1 MNKRPTT
8 ILCVL
13 GAVLAL
19 TTACGQARAG
29 SAVPKGAD
37 AATYV
42 GTKFETA
49 MNKLQDTIGDLRDVT
64 SDSSAYFR
72 FDEKYIRSTISA
84 ARTGSPESRVSR
96 HRSQKNPD
104 ESIDWYTPADGTVEY
119 AYLGPAYKTLA
130 PTPWISML
138 KPAAGMTLPCAWSGI
153 ITACKMAD
161 AIAVAYNAD
170 KKIVKG
176 AKSLPEKRTELTAD
190 VPFGKFLERR
200 VEILPT
206 SISGAITDEMKKAPV
221 TTTVSLNADG
231 TLNQIVMDAK
241 IEGGGHKVELR
252 YDFRFTGK
260 ASAQDMPKLP
270 TDAAQITVLPDKAAK
285 DDFYRRLDA
294 LNGV

>member
-29 SAVPKGAD
+29 NAVPKGDD

-49 MNKLQDTIGDLRDVT
+49 MNKLQDTIGDQRDVT
-64 SDSSAYFR
+64 SESGAYFR
-72 FDEKYIRSTISA
+72 FDEKYIRSTISS

-104 ESIDWYTPADGTVEY
+104 DSIDWYTPGDGTVEY
-119 AYLGPAYKTLA
+119 AYLGPAYKSLA
-130 PTPWISML
+130 PTPWVSMP
-138 KPAAGMTLPCAWSGI
+138 KSEAGLTIPCAWSGI

-170 KKIVKG
+170 RKVVKG
-176 AKSLPEKRTELTAD
+176 AKSLPENRIELMAD
-190 VPFGKFLERR
+190 VPFGAFIERR
-200 VEILPT
+200 VEVLPVT
-206 SISGAITDEMKKAPV
+206 ISGAITDEMKKAPIP
-221 TTTVSLNADG
+221 TTVSLNADG
-231 TLNQIVMDAK
+231 TLNQIVMEAK
-241 IEGGGHKVELR
+241 IEGGGHKIELK
-252 YDFRFTGK
+252 YDFRFSGK
-260 ASAQDMPKLP
+260 ATAQDMPRLP
-270 TDAAQITVLPDKAAK
+270 DASQITVLPDKAAK
-285 DDFYRRLDA
+285 DDFNRRFNELK
-294 LNGV
+294 GV

>member
-29 SAVPKGAD
+29 TAVPKGDD

-42 GTKFETA
+42 GTKFEAA
-49 MNKLQDTIGDLRDVT
+49 MNKLQDTIGDQRDVT
-64 SDSSAYFR
+64 SESGAYFR
-72 FDEKYIRSTISA
+72 FDEKYIRSTISS

-104 ESIDWYTPADGTVEY
+104 DSIDWYTPGDGAVEY
-119 AYLGPAYKTLA
+119 AYLGPAYKSLA
-130 PTPWISML
+130 PTPWISMP
-138 KPAAGMTLPCAWSGI
+138 KPEAGLAIPCAWSGI

-176 AKSLPEKRTELTAD
+176 AKSLPENRIELTAD

-200 VEILPT
+200 VEVLPT
-206 SISGAITDEMKKAPV
+206 SISDAITDEMKKAPV
-221 TTTVSLNADG
+221 PTTVSLNADG

-241 IEGGGHKVELR
+241 FEGGGHKIELR
-252 YDFRFTGK
+252 YDFRFSGK
-260 ASAQDMPKLP
+260 ASAQDLP
-270 TDAAQITVLPDKAAK
+270 RLPDATQITVLPDKAAK
-285 DDFYRRLDA
+285 DDFNRRFNELK
-294 LNGV
+294 GV